1 MRAVATPPDH
11 DHLFAIAE
19 SQDGYF
25 TMAQAL
31 EAGFARSTHSYH
43 VKEGNW
49 LREHRGIYRL
59 RQYPQAENGQL
70 VLWSLWS
77 RDRHGEPQGVYSH
90 TTALALRD
98 LSDANPSKLH
108 MTVPPSFRRNS
119 EMPAILVLHKSRLEP
134 QEVIRER
141 GYAITAVMRAI
152 LDSATSGDAD
162 MSMLEQALAEGLRRG
177 LITRTEIKQAKSA
190 YLRPWRRENCNLS
203 PFCRTTSS
211 HVRYGNGGRYR
222 EAGYVTTPHPTGH
235 SRLHGI
241 RCCQPLCVSKRSTH
255 RMSAHLSNSLVLDG
269 YRLVRFLGRG
279 GFGEVWLCRSESMG
293 DYRALKLI
301 PAGDSD
307 RLVPIE
313 HVSECVWHGHPSLK
327 VIHGSGGGA
336 SRIKPQ
342 VLAALR
348 KHAVRLGAVMEQ
360 DGAGWS
366 RME

>member
-1 MRAVATPPDH
+1 MRAASTPPDH
-11 DHLFAIAE
+11 DRLFAIAE

-43 VKEGNW
+43 VKQGNW

-77 RDRHGEPQGVYSH
+77 RDRHGEPQGVFSH

-119 EMPAILVLHKSRLEP
+119 ETPAILVLHKSRLEP

-141 GYAITAVMRAI
+141 GYAITTVMRAI

-177 LITRTEIKQAKSA
+177 LITRTEIKQAKSRVD
-190 YLRPWRRENCNLS
+190 L
-203 PFCRTTSS
+203 
-211 HVRYGNGGRYR
+211 
-222 EAGYVTTPHPTGH
+222 
-235 SRLHGI
+235 
-241 RCCQPLCVSKRSTH
+241 
-255 RMSAHLSNSLVLDG
+255 
-269 YRLVRFLGRG
+269 
-279 GFGEVWLCRSESMG
+279 
-293 DYRALKLI
+293 ALL
-301 PAGDSD
+301 
-307 RLVPIE
+307 
-313 HVSECVWHGHPSLK
+313 LK
-327 VIHGSGGGA
+327 QILE
-336 SRIKPQ
+336 KF
-342 VLAALR
+342 
-348 KHAVRLGAVMEQ
+348 
-360 DGAGWS
+360 
-366 RME
+366 